1 MRDSSSTHD
10 VDLATLQIC
19 WPNSPGF
26 SWLML
31 YVFLVYILFA
41 RRFMADLPS
50 LGQVPWQ
57 RVAIFVV
64 WHVTHFNASS
74 VVSKMLVKLG
84 TPFRENTEVLLYEQ
98 NVRWKSR
105 FVSHSRSMT
114 SNAVWWLSKLLKT
127 LYLPTLWL
135 TALCTWSK
143 PSYVKDH
150 RSRAFSFSRC
160 LAALDLKLVSWALTH
175 HWLSMAIRLF

>member
-64 WHVTHFNASS
+64 
-74 VVSKMLVKLG
+74 
-84 TPFRENTEVLLYEQ
+84 
-98 NVRWKSR
+98 
-105 FVSHSRSMT
+105 
-114 SNAVWWLSKLLKT
+114 
-127 LYLPTLWL
+127 
-135 TALCTWSK
+135 
-143 PSYVKDH
+143 
-150 RSRAFSFSRC
+150 
-160 LAALDLKLVSWALTH
+160 
-175 HWLSMAIRLF
+175 